1 MEDVRVHTLAALF
14 MKRVEMRDASGEED
28 WIEGG

>member
-1 MEDVRVHTLAALF
+1 MRVHTLAALF

-28 WIEGG
+28 WMEGG